1 MTDISSA
8 LDRCLKDYLSQHTS
22 GVWCGG
28 MQRVTEKLCRVRR
41 FDEGR
46 LLGNFLQR
54 AVAIVAAVAE
64 CIVAAERAHI
74 SDLSSV
80 FSLAF

>member
-1 MTDISSA
+1 MPEGLFVSA
-8 LDRCLKDYLSQHTS
+8 YKRCM
-22 GVWCGG
+22 VCGG

-54 AVAIVAAVAE
+54 AVAIAAAVAE